1 METKICKCCGKE
13 LPITEFGT
21 GKGHGVVFTRNVCT
35 SCMKGKQ
42 REGHAARKA
51 KKEIT
56 HAEELEQARCMRI
69 KDFTPREL
77 MEELARRGYTGKLQF
92 TEVHEIDIEN
102 F

>member
-1 METKICKCCGKE
+1 METKICKRCGRE
-13 LPITEFGT
+13 LPITEYST
-21 GKGHGVVFTRNVCT
+21 GKAHGTPFVRSVCK
-35 SCMKGKQ
+35 SCMKDIMLES
-42 REGHAARKA
+42 RANRKK
-51 KKEIT
+51 KKELT

-77 MEELARRGYTGKLQF
+77 IEELARRGYTGKLQF

>member
-1 METKICKCCGKE
+1 METKICKRCGRE
-13 LPITEFGT
+13 LPITEYST
-21 GKGHGVVFTRNVCT
+21 GKAHGTPFVRSVCK
-35 SCMKGKQ
+35 SCMKEKQ
-42 REGHAARKA
+42 RKGHAARKA

-56 HAEELEQARCMRI
+56 HAEELEQARRMRI

-77 MEELARRGYTGKLQF
+77 MEELARRGYTGKLQY